1 MSEQRPLQQPM
12 VPAASERRARP
23 EIRVFR
29 RRRLLT
35 PEQPPTGG
43 AHRPAQA
50 RQHRGRRS
58 PLAARRSGVW
68 TRAPPLL
75 VSGAGRGQYGAP
87 DPSVWRGSLPPTVRV
102 RFLGRGSLAG
112 EAGRGERGGG
122 EATDGEWVEVC
133 LGEGCI

>member
-29 RRRLLT
+29 RRRLRLRGS
-35 PEQPPTGG
+35 PLPAALPG
-43 AHRPAQA
+43 PAQA
-50 RQHRGRRS
+50 RQPRGR
-58 PLAARRSGVW
+58 LAARRS
-68 TRAPPLL
+68 PPLL

-112 EAGRGERGGG
+112 AAGRGEGGG
-122 EATDGEWVEVC
+122 REATDGEWVEVC
-133 LGEGCI
+133 LGEGCM